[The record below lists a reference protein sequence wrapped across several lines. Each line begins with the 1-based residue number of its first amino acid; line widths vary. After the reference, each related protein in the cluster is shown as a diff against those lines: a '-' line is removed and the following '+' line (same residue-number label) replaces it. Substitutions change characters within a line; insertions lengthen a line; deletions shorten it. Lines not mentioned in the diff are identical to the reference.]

1 MDVVHVES
9 IVCFVVLRRVAWCE
23 ASVGVASLAIHPLQV
38 VLPAVLALDGASW
51 ASAQLAL
58 QQPWPTGLD
67 EKVASQVLS
76 VTIGLE
82 GPSKSLHRE
91 KLATKLPAQSCRRSG
106 IVDHQVQTVHTN

>member
-9 IVCFVVLRRVAWCE
+9 IVCFVVLRRAAWGG

-38 VLPAVLALDGASW
+38 VPPAVLALGGASG

-58 QQPWPTGLD
+58 QQSWPTGLD
-67 EKVASQVLS
+67 EEVASQVLS
-76 VTIGLE
+76 VTIGLD

-91 KLATKLPAQSCRRSG
+91 KLATKLPARGCLPF
-106 IVDHQVQTVHTN
+106 DHQVQTVHAN